1 MRRSGMSLCM
11 ALIFSLFATLF
22 LGEILSRLWWAQE
35 AAVVEERRIR
45 NGAALAFLT
54 ALGRRWIQTEIGGG
68 RLPRNVREIPTDF
81 AGVQLLRRVEE
92 KGTLE
97 VFDLDYDPGKVPD
110 KGWGPSGFFPPRA
123 GAFLI
128 RASATEEGQ
137 ERRIETVV
145 ALRALEGGGF
155 ALEERPLLWQEVW
168 P

>member
-1 MRRSGMSLCM
+1 MSLCM

-35 AAVVEERRIR
+35 AALVEERRIR
-45 NGAALAFLT
+45 NGAALASLT
-54 ALGRRWIQTEIGGG
+54 ALGRRWIQTKIGTGY
-68 RLPRNVREIPTDF
+68 LPRDVFPIPADFTEVRIHHDHRED
-81 AGVQLLRRVEE
+81 
-92 KGTLE
+92 GTLAIY
-97 VFDLDYDPGKVPD
+97 DLNYDPGKVPD

-155 ALEERPLLWQEVW
+155 ALEEKPLLWQEVW
-168 P
+168 L

>member
-35 AAVVEERRIR
+35 AAIVGERRLR
-45 NGAALAFLT
+45 NGTVLASLT
-54 ALGRRWIQTEIGGG
+54 VRGRHWLQAEIGAG

-81 AGVQLLRRVEE
+81 AGIQLLHRVEE